1 MRNNL
6 REDFPVTK
14 KAIYLNHAAI
24 GPSPNPVTNEVQK
37 WMVHH
42 KSYGDMY
49 FSPLNQMYKDID
61 KDSKKIGNLI
71 NAKYPEDEIAFTY
84 NTSYGLAAI
93 AEAIDWNEGDS
104 IILNTLEYTSNS
116 YTYQALAKKNK
127 LKLKVI
133 DHIDGKIS
141 LEQYNEVLDQTSRLV
156 AISHVQFSN
165 GFRTDLKEL
174 GSLVHDAG
182 AEIIVDGI
190 QSLGAVPLDVQE
202 TNIDYLAAGGYK
214 WLLGPLGTG
223 FLYVKQ
229 ELTENLNPS
238 FIGSMSDK
246 VPMNLSHHNYEPG
259 PSVKRFQ
266 ASLGP
271 TAYLIAV
278 AAEYLTNIGIEV
290 IFKHVIKLNDLI
302 IEFVKDKP
310 SFELKSPV
318 NSLSTR
324 SGIINFTCPKA
335 EEIVTKLRKLKRPI
349 AVSYREGGIRVS
361 PHCYNTE
368 NEILTCMGIID
379 DLSEDRKKGFFDRWK
394 N

>member
-1 MRNNL
+1 MRDFL
-6 REDFPVTK
+6 RENFPVTE

-24 GPSPNPVTNEVQK
+24 GPSPNPVSNEVQK

-49 FSPLNQMYKDID
+49 FSPLNQMYEAID
-61 KDSKKIGNLI
+61 KDRKKIGFLI
-71 NAKYPEDEIAFTY
+71 NAKYSEEEIAFTY

-93 AEAIDWNEGDS
+93 AEAIDWKEGDS

-133 DHIDGKIS
+133 DHINGQLS
-141 LEQYNEVLDQTSRLV
+141 LDQYKEVLDQSSRLV

-202 TNIDYLAAGGYK
+202 TDIDYLAAGGYK

-223 FLYVKQ
+223 FLYVKK
-229 ELTENLNPS
+229 ELTESLNPS
-238 FIGSMSDK
+238 FIGSMSDA
-246 VPMNLSHHNYEPG
+246 VPMNLSHHNYQPG
-259 PSVKRFQ
+259 PAVKRFQ

-271 TAYLIAV
+271 ASYLIAT
-278 AAEYLTNIGIEV
+278 AAEFLTNVGIEK
-290 IFKHVIKLNDLI
+290 IFKHIIFLNDLI
-302 IEFVKDKP
+302 IKFVNDRP
-310 SFELKSPV
+310 SFELNSPV
-318 NSLSTR
+318 ASLSTR
-324 SGIINFTCPKA
+324 SGIINFSCPNA
-335 EEIVTKLRKLKRPI
+335 EVIVTKLRKLEKPI
-349 AVSYREGGIRVS
+349 AVSYREGGIRIS
-361 PHCYNTE
+361 PHCYNIKS
-368 NEILTCMGIID
+368 EIQKCLETID
-379 DLSEDRKKGFFDRWK
+379 ELSK

>member
-1 MRNNL
+1 MRDFL
-6 REDFPVTK
+6 RENFPVTE

-24 GPSPNPVTNEVQK
+24 GPSPNPVSNEVQK

-49 FSPLNQMYKDID
+49 FSPLNQMYEAID
-61 KDSKKIGNLI
+61 KDRKKIGFLI
-71 NAKYPEDEIAFTY
+71 NAKYSEEEIAFTY

-93 AEAIDWNEGDS
+93 AEAIDWKEGDS

-133 DHIDGKIS
+133 DHINGQLS
-141 LEQYNEVLDQTSRLV
+141 LDQYKEVLDQSSRLV

-202 TNIDYLAAGGYK
+202 TDIDYLAAGGYK

-223 FLYVKQ
+223 FLYVKK

-238 FIGSMSDK
+238 FIGSMSDA
-246 VPMNLSHHNYEPG
+246 VPMNLSHHNYQPG
-259 PSVKRFQ
+259 PAVKRFQ

-271 TAYLIAV
+271 ASYLIAT
-278 AAEYLTNIGIEV
+278 AAEFLTNVGIEK
-290 IFKHVIKLNDLI
+290 IFKHIIFLNDLI
-302 IEFVKDKP
+302 IKFVNDRP
-310 SFELKSPV
+310 SFELNSPV
-318 NSLSTR
+318 ASLSTR
-324 SGIINFTCPKA
+324 SGIINF
-335 EEIVTKLRKLKRPI
+335 
-349 AVSYREGGIRVS
+349 S
-361 PHCYNTE
+361 
-368 NEILTCMGIID
+368 
-379 DLSEDRKKGFFDRWK
+379 
-394 N
+394 

>member
-1 MRNNL
+1 MRDLL
-6 REDFPVTK
+6 RENFPVTE

-24 GPSPNPVTNEVQK
+24 GPSPNPVSNEVQK

-49 FSPLNQMYKDID
+49 FSPLNQMYEAID
-61 KDSKKIGNLI
+61 KDRKKIGFLI
-71 NAKYPEDEIAFTY
+71 NAKYSEEEIAFTY

-93 AEAIDWNEGDS
+93 AEAIDWKEGDS

-133 DHIDGKIS
+133 DHINGQLS
-141 LEQYNEVLDQTSRLV
+141 LDQYKEVLDQSSRLV

-202 TNIDYLAAGGYK
+202 TDIDYLAAGGYK

-223 FLYVKQ
+223 FLYVKK

-238 FIGSMSDK
+238 FIGSMSDA
-246 VPMNLSHHNYEPG
+246 VPMNLSHHNYQPG
-259 PSVKRFQ
+259 PAVKRFQ

-271 TAYLIAV
+271 ASYLIAT
-278 AAEYLTNIGIEV
+278 AAEFLTNVGIEK
-290 IFKHVIKLNDLI
+290 IFKHIIFLNDLI
-302 IEFVKDKP
+302 IKFVNDRP
-310 SFELKSPV
+310 SFELNSPV
-318 NSLSTR
+318 DSLSTR
-324 SGIINFTCPKA
+324 SGIINFSCPNA
-335 EEIVTKLRKLKRPI
+335 EVIVTKLRKLEKPI
-349 AVSYREGGIRVS
+349 AVSYREGGIRIS
-361 PHCYNTE
+361 PHCYNIKS
-368 NEILTCMGIID
+368 EIQKCLETID
-379 DLSEDRKKGFFDRWK
+379 ELSKK
-394 N
+394 

>member
-1 MRNNL
+1 MKDLL
-6 REDFPVTK
+6 RENFPVTK

-24 GPSPNPVTNEVQK
+24 GPSPNPVSNEVQK

-49 FSPLNQMYKDID
+49 FSPLNQMYEAID
-61 KDSKKIGNLI
+61 EDRKKIGNLI
-71 NAKYPEDEIAFTY
+71 NAKYSEEEIAFTY

-93 AEAIDWNEGDS
+93 AEAIDWKEGDS

-133 DHIDGKIS
+133 NHVDGQLS
-141 LEQYNEVLDQTSRLV
+141 LEQYKEVLDQSSRLV

-174 GSLVHDAG
+174 SSLVHDTG

-190 QSLGAVPLDVQE
+190 QSLGAVPLDVQN
-202 TNIDYLAAGGYK
+202 TDIDYLAAGGYK

-223 FLYVKQ
+223 FLYIKK

-238 FIGSMSDK
+238 FIGSMSDA
-246 VPMNLSHHNYEPG
+246 VPMNLSHHNYQPG
-259 PSVKRFQ
+259 PAVKRFQ

-271 TAYLIAV
+271 ASYLIAI
-278 AAEYLTNIGIEV
+278 AAEFLTNVGIEN
-290 IFKHVIKLNDLI
+290 IFKHIIFLNDFI
-302 IEFVKDKP
+302 IEFVNDRP
-310 SFELKSPV
+310 SFELNSPV
-318 NSLSTR
+318 DSLSTR
-324 SGIINFTCPKA
+324 SGIINFSCPNA
-335 EEIVTKLRKLKRPI
+335 EVIVTKLRKLEKPI
-349 AVSYREGGIRVS
+349 AVSYREGGIRIS
-361 PHCYNTE
+361 PHCYNIKS
-368 NEILTCMGIID
+368 EIQTCLKTID
-379 DLSEDRKKGFFDRWK
+379 KLSKD
-394 N
+394 

>member
-1 MRNNL
+1 MRDFL
-6 REDFPVTK
+6 RENFPVTE

-24 GPSPNPVTNEVQK
+24 GPSPNPVSNEVQK

-49 FSPLNQMYKDID
+49 FSPLNQMYEAID
-61 KDSKKIGNLI
+61 KDRKKIGFLI
-71 NAKYPEDEIAFTY
+71 NAKYSEEEIAFTY

-93 AEAIDWNEGDS
+93 AEAIDWKEGDS

-133 DHIDGKIS
+133 DHIDGQLS
-141 LEQYNEVLDQTSRLV
+141 LEQYKEVLDQSSRLV

-174 GSLVHDAG
+174 SSLVHDAG

-190 QSLGAVPLDVQE
+190 QSLGAVPLNVQE
-202 TNIDYLAAGGYK
+202 TDIDYLAAGGYK

-223 FLYVKQ
+223 FLYVKK
-229 ELTENLNPS
+229 ELTESLNPS
-238 FIGSMSDK
+238 FIGSMSDA
-246 VPMNLSHHNYEPG
+246 VPMNLSHHNYQPG
-259 PSVKRFQ
+259 PAVKRFQ

-271 TAYLIAV
+271 ASYLIAT
-278 AAEYLTNIGIEV
+278 AAEFLTNVGIEK
-290 IFKHVIKLNDLI
+290 IFKHIIFLNDLI
-302 IEFVKDKP
+302 IKFVNDRP
-310 SFELKSPV
+310 SFELNSPV
-318 NSLSTR
+318 DSLSTR
-324 SGIINFTCPKA
+324 SGIINFSCPNA
-335 EEIVTKLRKLKRPI
+335 EVIVTKLRKLEKPI
-349 AVSYREGGIRVS
+349 AVSYREGGIRIS
-361 PHCYNTE
+361 PHCYNIKS
-368 NEILTCMGIID
+368 EIQKCLETID
-379 DLSEDRKKGFFDRWK
+379 ELSK

>member
-1 MRNNL
+1 MRDLL
-6 REDFPVTK
+6 RENFPVTE

-24 GPSPNPVTNEVQK
+24 GPSPNPVSNEVQK

-49 FSPLNQMYKDID
+49 FSPLNQMYEAID
-61 KDSKKIGNLI
+61 KDRKKIGFLI
-71 NAKYPEDEIAFTY
+71 NAKYSEEEIAFTY

-93 AEAIDWNEGDS
+93 AEAIDWKEGDS

-133 DHIDGKIS
+133 DHINGQLS
-141 LEQYNEVLDQTSRLV
+141 LDQYKEVLDQSSRLV

-174 GSLVHDAG
+174 SSLVHDAG

-202 TNIDYLAAGGYK
+202 TDIDYLAAGGYK

-223 FLYVKQ
+223 FLYVKK
-229 ELTENLNPS
+229 ELTESLNPS
-238 FIGSMSDK
+238 FIGSMSDA
-246 VPMNLSHHNYEPG
+246 VPMNLSHHNYQPG
-259 PSVKRFQ
+259 PAVKRFQ

-271 TAYLIAV
+271 ASYLIAT
-278 AAEYLTNIGIEV
+278 AAEFLTNVGIEK
-290 IFKHVIKLNDLI
+290 IFKHIIFLNDLI
-302 IEFVKDKP
+302 IKFVNDRP

-318 NSLSTR
+318 GSLSTR
-324 SGIINFTCPKA
+324 SGIINFSCPNA
-335 EEIVTKLRKLKRPI
+335 EVIVTKLRKLEKPI
-349 AVSYREGGIRVS
+349 AVSYREGGIRIS
-361 PHCYNTE
+361 PHCYNIKS
-368 NEILTCMGIID
+368 EIQKCLETID
-379 DLSEDRKKGFFDRWK
+379 EL
-394 N
+394 

>member
-1 MRNNL
+1 MRDLL
-6 REDFPVTK
+6 RENFPVTE

-24 GPSPNPVTNEVQK
+24 GPSPNPVSNEVQK

-49 FSPLNQMYKDID
+49 FSPLNQMYEAID
-61 KDSKKIGNLI
+61 KDRKKIGFLI
-71 NAKYPEDEIAFTY
+71 NAKYSEEEIAFTY

-93 AEAIDWNEGDS
+93 AEAIDWKEGDS

-127 LKLKVI
+127 LRLKVI
-133 DHIDGKIS
+133 DHINGQLS
-141 LEQYNEVLDQTSRLV
+141 LDQYKEVLDQSSRLV

-202 TNIDYLAAGGYK
+202 TDIDYLAAGGYK

-223 FLYVKQ
+223 FLYVKK
-229 ELTENLNPS
+229 ELTESLNPS
-238 FIGSMSDK
+238 FIGSMSDA
-246 VPMNLSHHNYEPG
+246 VPMNLSHHNYQPG
-259 PSVKRFQ
+259 PAVKRFQ

-271 TAYLIAV
+271 ASYLIAT
-278 AAEYLTNIGIEV
+278 AAEFLTNVGIEK
-290 IFKHVIKLNDLI
+290 IFKHIIFLNDLI
-302 IEFVKDKP
+302 IKFVNDRP
-310 SFELKSPV
+310 SFELNSPV
-318 NSLSTR
+318 ASLSTR
-324 SGIINFTCPKA
+324 SGIINFSCPNA
-335 EEIVTKLRKLKRPI
+335 EVIVTKLRKLEKPI
-349 AVSYREGGIRVS
+349 AVSYREGGIRIS
-361 PHCYNTE
+361 PHCYNIKS
-368 NEILTCMGIID
+368 EIQKCLETID
-379 DLSEDRKKGFFDRWK
+379 ELSK